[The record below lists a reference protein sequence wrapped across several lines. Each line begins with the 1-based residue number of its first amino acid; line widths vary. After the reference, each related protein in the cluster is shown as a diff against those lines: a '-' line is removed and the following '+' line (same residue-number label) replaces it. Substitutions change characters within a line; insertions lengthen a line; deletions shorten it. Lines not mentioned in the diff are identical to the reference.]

1 MSTSLTQL
9 LVQAHTAELTGQAQ
23 RAALARDARTGRRH
37 PGRHPGRLRAA
48 TAQHLLA
55 AAIRLDSRLRP
66 APVPAVAASGTG
78 S

>member
-23 RAALARDARTGRRH
+23 RAVLARDARTGR
-37 PGRHPGRLRAA
+37 RHPGRLRAA

-55 AAIRLDSRLRP
+55 AAIRLDGRLRP
-66 APVPAVAASGTG
+66 APVPAVAASGRE